1 MDNFDAHKW
10 FKKEYL
16 GEGHTEDKTKEI
28 NRARIEAFLKQNPN
42 YEKDSKTAEKV
53 RAMLA
58 KERSLKEDDLNE
70 ISRDAYDRMEGLA
83 NQRDL
88 NELKDLIMILGGEW
102 ANEGFENEDIVDY
115 FEDLVYKLVRS

>member
-1 MDNFDAHKW
+1 M
-10 FKKEYL
+10 
-16 GEGHTEDKTKEI
+16 ED
-28 NRARIEAFLKQNPN
+28 
-42 YEKDSKTAEKV
+42 
-53 RAMLA
+53 
-58 KERSLKEDDLNE
+58 
-70 ISRDAYDRMEGLA
+70 LA